1 MSDTTRAP
9 AHLDV
14 VGIGNAVVDI
24 IAPAPVAVA
33 EEAGLAVGAMTLVDA
48 DQSDRIYGRMGQSLE
63 MSGGSVANS
72 TAAIAALGGRAG
84 YIGRVNDDQFGKVF
98 AHDCNAVGVAFKN
111 TPATDGLPTARCL
124 VLVHPDAQ
132 RTMATYL
139 GACTELGPADLDHG
153 MIEGAAVTFLEGYLW
168 DKPDAKA
175 ACLAAAD
182 VAHKAGRRVALSLS
196 DPFCVDRWRAEF
208 RELIDGHVDVLFA
221 NEAEITSLYEVDD
234 FDLALQH
241 VRGAV
246 EIAALTRS
254 EKGAVI
260 LKGDEVHVIDA
271 AEIEHLVD
279 TTGAGDLF
287 AAGFL
292 HGLTRGMDLH
302 QCGRLGVL
310 SAAAIIQQYGPR
322 AERPLTPLVDQ
333 ARDAHAK
340 LAVAAA

>member
-1 MSDTTRAP
+1 MSDTTRAQ

-24 IAPAPVAVA
+24 IAPAPVALA

-48 DQSDRIYGRMGQSLE
+48 DQSDAIYGRMGQGIE
-63 MSGGSVANS
+63 MSGGSCANS

-84 YIGRVNDDQFGKVF
+84 YIGRVRDDQFGKVF
-98 AHDCNAVGVAFKN
+98 AHDCKAIGVSFTNA
-111 TPATDGLPTARCL
+111 PATAGAPTARCL

-139 GACTELGPADLDHG
+139 GACTELGPADLDRD
-153 MIEGAAVTFLEGYLW
+153 MIAGAGITLLEGYLW

-175 ACLAAAD
+175 ACLQAAD
-182 VAHKAGRRVALSLS
+182 IAHAAGRRIALSLS

-208 RELIDGHVDVLFA
+208 RELIHGHVDVLFA
-221 NEAEITSLYEVDD
+221 NEAEITSLYEVDS
-234 FDLALQH
+234 FDAALQH

-246 EIAALTRS
+246 EIAALTRGP
-254 EKGAVI
+254 KGAVI

-271 AEIEHLVD
+271 ARIERLVD

-292 HGLTRGMDLH
+292 HGLAQGMDMA

-310 SAAAIIQQYGPR
+310 AAGTIIQQYGPR
-322 AERPLTPLVDQ
+322 AERSLAPLVAQ
-333 ARDAHAK
+333 ARDAHAP